1 MKLIAR
7 RLLRA
12 PAFTGLAILTLALG
26 IGATTAVFSVVN
38 GILLKPLPFK
48 DPDRLVGLWHTAA
61 GLENLKEIEMSPSL
75 YFVYQDY
82 GKAFE
87 SVGLYRTDSVAVTGA
102 GEPEQEENLTV
113 THTVLP
119 LLGVKPYMG
128 RGFNAQDDA
137 DGAPLT
143 TVITWGY
150 RQRHFGGQKSVV
162 GRHLTI
168 DGRDCQIIGVLPKDF
183 RFLNEKPA
191 LVLPFR
197 FNRNKTVLGNFS
209 QRGVARLKPGVTLAQ
224 ANADVAR
231 MIPMTWSLFPAPGG
245 FSAKLFIDARFGPNL
260 HPLLQDVVGDVGGT
274 LWVILGTIGGVL
286 LIACANVANLL
297 LVRAEGRQHELSIR
311 SALGAGPG
319 RIARDLLSESLT
331 LGVLGGV
338 LGLGLAYGALRLLIS
353 IAPANLPRLG
363 EITIDPLVIG
373 FTTAVS
379 LVAGLL
385 FGILPAA
392 RYSGATIRLREGG
405 RSMSHSKDRVHARHV
420 LVVAQVALALVL
432 LIGSGL
438 MIRTFQALHAVN
450 PGFVRPQELLTLRVG
465 IPSTSVKDPVA
476 VTRLLQHMNDK
487 LAQLPGVQSVS
498 FATGV
503 TMDGNSSGDPIM
515 VQDQPVADGKV
526 PAIRRFK
533 FVSPGFFST
542 MGNRLVAGRDLTWA
556 DVYDLRP
563 AVLVTENMAREIW
576 GSPAA
581 ALGKRI
587 RDNLK
592 SDWQEVVGVTADVY
606 DLGVDKKPPTIVY
619 GAVLRKNFA
628 SEGIGVRRYVAFA
641 IRSPRTGSA
650 DFLKQVQQTV
660 WSVVPN
666 IPIASVRTMDELY
679 QKSMGRTSFTLV
691 MLAIAGV
698 MALVLG
704 LIGIYGAI
712 SYSVTQRTREIGIR
726 MALGARQSQVRG
738 MFVRSG
744 LGLAGVGVLC
754 GLAGAVGLTRLMKSL
769 LFGVAAID
777 PLTWSAMAGAM
788 VLAAL
793 AASYV
798 PASRAT
804 AVDPI
809 DTLRS
814 E

>member
-38 GILLKPLPFK
+38 GILLKPLPFHE
-48 DPDRLVGLWHTAA
+48 PERLVGLWHTAA
-61 GLENLKEIEMSPSL
+61 GLDNLKEIEMSPSL
-75 YFVYQDY
+75 YFVYQDHNRT
-82 GKAFE
+82 FE
-87 SVGLYRTDSVAVTGA
+87 SIALYRTDLVAITGS
-102 GEPEQEENLTV
+102 GQPEQEETLTV
-113 THTVLP
+113 THTLLP
-119 LLGVKPYMG
+119 LLGVKPYLG
-128 RGFNAQDDA
+128 RNFSAQDDS
-137 DGAPLT
+137 DGTPLT

-150 RQRHFGGQKSVV
+150 WQRHFGGRSSVV
-162 GRHLTI
+162 GSHLTTN
-168 DGRDCQIIGVLPKDF
+168 GQDCQIIGVLPKDF

-191 LVLPFR
+191 LILPFQ
-197 FNRNKTVLGNFS
+197 FNRNKITLGNFS

-231 MIPMTWSLFPAPGG
+231 MIPMTWTLFPPPGG
-245 FSAKLFIDARFGPNL
+245 YSAKLFMDARFGPGL
-260 HPLLQDVVGDVGGT
+260 HPLRQDVVGDIGRT
-274 LWVILGTIGGVL
+274 LWVIMGTIAGVL
-286 LIACANVANLL
+286 LIACANVANLM

-311 SALGAGPG
+311 SALGAGSG

-331 LGVLGGV
+331 LGLLGGV

-353 IAPANLPRLG
+353 IAPANLPRLE
-363 EITIDPLVIG
+363 EITVDPLVIA
-373 FTTAVS
+373 FTATIS

-385 FGILPAA
+385 FGVLPAA

-405 RSMSHSKDRVHARHV
+405 RGMSHSKDRVQARHV

-438 MIRTFQALHAVN
+438 MIRTFQALHAVD
-450 PGFVRPQELLTLRVG
+450 PGFARPKELLTLRVG
-465 IPSTSVKDPVA
+465 IPGSAVKDPVA
-476 VTRLLQHMNDK
+476 ATRLLQQMNDK
-487 LAQLPGVQSVS
+487 LAQLPGVEAVS
-498 FATGV
+498 FASGV
-503 TMDGNSSGDPIM
+503 TMDGNSSGDPLM
-515 VQDQPVADGKV
+515 AQDQPVADGKV

-533 FVSPGFFST
+533 FVAPGFFPT
-542 MGNRLVAGRDLTWA
+542 MGNRLVAGRDLTWT
-556 DVYDLRP
+556 DLYDLRP
-563 AVLVTENMAREIW
+563 VVLVTENLAREMW

-581 ALGKRI
+581 ALGKRV
-587 RDNLK
+587 RDSLK
-592 SDWQEVVGVTADVY
+592 SDWHEVIGVTADVY
-606 DLGVDKKPPTIVY
+606 DQGVDKQPPTTVY
-619 GAVLRKNFA
+619 AGVLRKNFSA
-628 SEGIGVRRYVAFA
+628 DGVQTRRNVVFA
-641 IRSPRTGSA
+641 IRSSRTGSA
-650 DFLKQVQQTV
+650 EFLKQVQQTV

-679 QKSMGRTSFTLV
+679 AKSMARTSFTLV
-691 MLAIAGV
+691 MLAIAGS

-738 MFVRSG
+738 MFIRSG
-744 LGLAGVGVLC
+744 LVLTGGGVLLGLAG
-754 GLAGAVGLTRLMKSL
+754 AAGLTRLMKSL
-769 LFGVAAID
+769 LFGVAAAD

-788 VLAAL
+788 IVAAL

-798 PASRAT
+798 PARRAT
-804 AVDPI
+804 AVDPVN
-809 DTLRS
+809 TLRA